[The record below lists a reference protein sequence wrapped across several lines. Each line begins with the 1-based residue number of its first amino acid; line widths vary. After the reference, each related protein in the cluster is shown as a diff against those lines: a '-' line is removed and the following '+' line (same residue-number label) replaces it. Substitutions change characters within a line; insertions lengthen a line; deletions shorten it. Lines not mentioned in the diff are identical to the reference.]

1 MEIPDDSKAERMA
14 HLLTL
19 LNAASAGTLDALE
32 CPRCRQDA
40 VSVWFTHPGDGI
52 YRTWFICTE
61 CSFQLRAQNVD
72 IPRHYSQDRVSEQL
86 ENYDERQVASARFKR
101 PIDKTLKRRLKR
113 AAQGKGGMTPPTKS

>member
-14 HLLTL
+14 HLLRL

-52 YRTWFICTE
+52 YRTWFICTDARSSSVHKTWASHRTTPKIE
-61 CSFQLRAQNVD
+61 FLSNWKTTMSVRLQARALRD
-72 IPRHYSQDRVSEQL
+72 PS
-86 ENYDERQVASARFKR
+86 
-101 PIDKTLKRRLKR
+101 TRR
-113 AAQGKGGMTPPTKS
+113 